1 MWGFATGCVPFLISN
16 AKCWF
21 SEFLKPFVNYIPI
34 KYDLSDLIEKIEWV
48 RNNDELA
55 EKISKNA
62 LEFTDDIFSASFQQS
77 YLKVSINNIL
87 KLD

>member
-1 MWGFATGCVPFLISN
+1 M
-16 AKCWF
+16 
-21 SEFLKPFVNYIPI
+21 Y
-34 KYDLSDLIEKIEWV
+34 LSDLIEKIEWV

-62 LEFTDDIFSASFQQS
+62 LEFANDIFSASFQQS

-87 KLD
+87 KIN